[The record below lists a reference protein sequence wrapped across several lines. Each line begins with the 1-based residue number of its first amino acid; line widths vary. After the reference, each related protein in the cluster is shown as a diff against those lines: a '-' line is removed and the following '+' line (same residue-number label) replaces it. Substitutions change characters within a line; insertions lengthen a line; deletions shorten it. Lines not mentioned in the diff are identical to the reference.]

1 MYIYAPH
8 RVHASRRIIILLFVW
23 IIYRN
28 FFAAILNYQRNFEKI
43 FLAKKEKMS
52 ATTNSQSTP
61 LYKWK
66 DVTSKFRDA
75 CSELETG
82 ELIKDKKYWNYTF
95 LGSSH
100 ILIISIIFSFSS
112 SFGLFEAMSAIEM
125 MVKIN
130 KLYFLN
136 GF

>member
-100 ILIISIIFSFSS
+100 ILIISIIFP
-112 SFGLFEAMSAIEM
+112 LFKFWFIRSN
-125 MVKIN
+125 VRYWNDGKN
-130 KLYFLN
+130 Q
-136 GF
+136 